1 MRKENTDSLVV
12 CGDART
18 TDVPLFQL
26 PNNSQTSTL
35 RKFSVSA
42 TLSAGATIKIT
53 LSSNKQFHTFWK
65 KTRPEMNRGF
75 SRGLRTSSFALLLCP
90 PLPRPLHSP
99 SAPLRHIIPSCWR
112 RRRGDGGEGAWRA
125 RTYTFREENILSPD
139 CVGAITHRAV
149 LLCACHISDKWSHCG
164 QRCTVDVAVLHNY

>member
-1 MRKENTDSLVV
+1 MK
-12 CGDART
+12 
-18 TDVPLFQL
+18 
-26 PNNSQTSTL
+26 
-35 RKFSVSA
+35 
-42 TLSAGATIKIT
+42 
-53 LSSNKQFHTFWK
+53 
-65 KTRPEMNRGF
+65 RGF

-90 PLPRPLHSP
+90 PPLAPSTHLLPPFDILSH
-99 SAPLRHIIPSCWR
+99 HVGEGGGGIWG
-112 RRRGDGGEGAWRA
+112 RGGRGGAWRA